1 VPEAIPL
8 FSDASGAIN
17 EISPVG
23 VPEVDVTVA
32 AALAD
37 VRWVIVTADVLP
49 FTVSAVVVGLSPP
62 TAVAQAFAKFATLKE
77 PNPVA

>member
-1 VPEAIPL
+1 MKSRRLVCPKWTL
-8 FSDASGAIN
+8 
-17 EISPVG
+17 PVA
-23 VPEVDVTVA
+23 V
-32 AALAD
+32 ALAD
-37 VRWVIVTADVLP
+37 VPCVIVTADVLP